1 MNPFVN
7 RRYLLGALLLMVGC
21 TAGERRHE
29 VIRRQWPASAI
40 HTVEVDGVDGSLSV
54 EAGAPDQVTLIAH
67 VRSVGIEPRQR
78 EDNHG
83 YFDTELN
90 GDTLHIGQQK
100 PHAHISF
107 PFFLR
112 AKMEIDYELRVPPAV
127 ALDLRMINGRIASRG
142 VNGATEVRTVNGP
155 IEVETGGSNE
165 LSARTVNGSVHAK
178 FLNDFRGAR
187 LKTVNGGVEALL
199 PPTASF
205 TCDLSQ
211 VNGDFEASFPLS
223 IHSHPGSRRVSGQ
236 VNGGQFEL
244 QITTVNGD
252 VEVQHVA
259 PPRPPAAPKPPAPP
273 APPVS

>member
-7 RRYLLGALLLMVGC
+7 RLCLLGALLLVVGC
-21 TAGERRHE
+21 AAGERRYE
-29 VIRRQWPASAI
+29 VIQRQWPASAI

-54 EAGAPDQVTLIAH
+54 EAGTADTVTLVAR
-67 VRSVGIEPRQR
+67 VRSVGVEPRKR

-83 YFDTELN
+83 YFETDLS
-90 GDTLHIGQQK
+90 GDTLRIGQQRSRV
-100 PHAHISF
+100 HIGF
-107 PFFLR
+107 PFIFR
-112 AKMEIDYELRVPPAV
+112 AKMEIDYELRVPPTV
-127 ALDLRMINGRIASRG
+127 ALDLKMINGRIASRG
-142 VNGATEVRTVNGP
+142 VNGATEVTTVNGP

-165 LSARTVNGSVHAK
+165 LNARTVNGSVHAK
-178 FLNDFRGAR
+178 FLTDFRGAR

-199 PPTASF
+199 PSTASF

>member
-7 RRYLLGALLLMVGC
+7 RLYLLGAVLLVAGC
-21 TAGERRHE
+21 AAGERRYE
-29 VIRRQWPASAI
+29 VIQRQWPATAI
-40 HTVEVDGVDGSLSV
+40 RTVEVDGIDGSLSV
-54 EAGAPDQVTLIAH
+54 EAGGADQVTLMAR
-67 VRSVGIEPRQR
+67 VRSVGVEPRRR

-83 YFDTELN
+83 YFETELN

-100 PHAHISF
+100 RRVHIGF
-107 PFFLR
+107 PFIFR
-112 AKMEIDYELRVPPAV
+112 AKMEIEYELRVPATV
-127 ALDLRMINGRIASRG
+127 ALDLRMVNGRIASRG

-165 LSARTVNGSVHAK
+165 LSARTVNGSVRAK

-199 PPTASF
+199 PSTASF

-259 PPRPPAAPKPPAPP
+259 PPRPPVAPKPPAPSV
-273 APPVS
+273 PPVG

>member
-1 MNPFVN
+1 MNAFVN
-7 RRYLLGALLLMVGC
+7 RLYLLGALLLVVGC
-21 TAGERRHE
+21 AAGERRNE
-29 VIRRQWPASAI
+29 VIQRQWPASAI
-40 HTVEVDGVDGSLSV
+40 HTVEVDGVDGSLTV
-54 EAGAPDQVTLIAH
+54 EAGAADTVTLVAR
-67 VRSVGIEPRQR
+67 VRSVGVEPRKR

-83 YFDTELN
+83 YFETELS
-90 GDTLHIGQQK
+90 GDTLRIGERRSRVHIG
-100 PHAHISF
+100 F
-107 PFFLR
+107 PFIFR
-112 AKMEIDYELRVPPAV
+112 SRMEIDYELRVPPTV
-127 ALDLRMINGRIASRG
+127 ALDLKMINGRVTSRG
-142 VNGATEVRTVNGP
+142 VNGATEVTTVNGP

-165 LSARTVNGSVHAK
+165 LNARTVNGSVHAK
-178 FLNDFRGAR
+178 FLTDFRGAR

-199 PPTASF
+199 PSTASF

-259 PPRPPAAPKPPAPP
+259 PPRPPVAPKPPAPP
-273 APPVS
+273 APPVG

>member
-1 MNPFVN
+1 MNAFVN
-7 RRYLLGALLLMVGC
+7 RLCVAGALLLIGGC
-21 TAGERRHE
+21 AAGERRQA
-29 VIRRQWPASAI
+29 VIQRQWPASAI

-54 EAGAPDQVTLIAH
+54 EAGAADQITLIAH
-67 VRSVGIEPRQR
+67 IRTVGIEPHPRQ
-78 EDNHG
+78 DNQG
-83 YFDTELN
+83 FFDTELS
-90 GDTLHIGQQK
+90 GDTLHIGQRRGRV
-100 PHAHISF
+100 HVGF
-107 PFFLR
+107 PFVFR
-112 AKMEIDYELRVPPAV
+112 AKMEIDYELRVPPTV
-127 ALDLRMINGRIASRG
+127 ALDLKMINGRIASRG
-142 VNGATEVRTVNGP
+142 VNGATELTTVNGP

-165 LSARTVNGSVHAK
+165 LNARTVNGSVHAK
-178 FLNDFRGAR
+178 FLTDFRGAR

-252 VEVQHVA
+252 VEVQHVMPA
-259 PPRPPAAPKPPAPP
+259 VPPVAPKPPAPP
-273 APPVS
+273 ALPVG

>member
-1 MNPFVN
+1 MNAFVK
-7 RRYLLGALLLMVGC
+7 RLYLIGALLLVVGC
-21 TAGERRHE
+21 SAGERRHE
-29 VIRRQWPASAI
+29 VIQREWPASAI
-40 HTVEVDGVDGSLSV
+40 RTVEVDGVDGSLSV
-54 EAGAPDQVTLIAH
+54 EAGPADQVTLVAR
-67 VRSVGIEPRQR
+67 VRTIGVEPRKR
-78 EDNHG
+78 LDNHG
-83 YFDTELN
+83 YFETDLS

-100 PHAHISF
+100 RRVHIGF
-107 PFFLR
+107 PFFFR
-112 AKMEIDYELRVPPAV
+112 AKTEIDYELRVPPAV
-127 ALDLRMINGRIASRG
+127 ALDLRMINGRIASHG

-155 IEVETGGSNE
+155 IEVETGGSSE

-199 PPTASF
+199 PSTASF

-259 PPRPPAAPKPPAPP
+259 PPRPPVAPKPPAPP
-273 APPVS
+273 APPVG

>member
-1 MNPFVN
+1 MNAFVN
-7 RRYLLGALLLMVGC
+7 RLYLLGAVLLVVGC

-29 VIRRQWPASAI
+29 VIQRQWPASAI
-40 HTVEVDGVDGSLSV
+40 RTVEVDGVDGSLSV
-54 EAGAPDQVTLIAH
+54 EAGSADQVTLVAR
-67 VRSVGIEPRQR
+67 VRSTGVEPRKRQ
-78 EDNHG
+78 DNHG
-83 YFDTELN
+83 YFETELN

-100 PHAHISF
+100 PHVHIGF
-107 PFFLR
+107 PFFFR
-112 AKMEIDYELRVPPAV
+112 AKTEIDYELRVPPTV
-127 ALDLRMINGRIASRG
+127 ALDLRMINGRIASHG
-142 VNGATEVRTVNGP
+142 VNGATEMTTVNGP
-155 IEVETGGSNE
+155 IEVETGGSSE

-199 PPTASF
+199 PSTASF

-259 PPRPPAAPKPPAPP
+259 PPRPPVAPKPPAPP
-273 APPVS
+273 APPVG